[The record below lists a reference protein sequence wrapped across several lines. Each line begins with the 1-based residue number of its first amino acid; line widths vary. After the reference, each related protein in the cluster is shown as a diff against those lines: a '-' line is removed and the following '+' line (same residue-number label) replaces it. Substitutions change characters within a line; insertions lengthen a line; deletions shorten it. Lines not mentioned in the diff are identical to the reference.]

1 MQSYGWTTLQLWL
14 WRLWATKYF
23 TGANRLRRRHG
34 KTKLQWCM
42 GLFCRYIHWHDWGLH
57 TQNKSVKRKNSKYLT
72 WEAMKYQ
79 HKKYHHWKRFTES
92 EDYLDYARF
101 VWTCNSV
108 RSLTRTL
115 SKAFEH
121 DPVKKLKKNS
131 EAFWSYANS
140 RLKTRTKIFAD
151 DTKVNNCVKDYKG
164 VEEPVRHRQHDRIR
178 QQMAAAI

>member
-1 MQSYGWTTLQLWL
+1 
-14 WRLWATKYF
+14 
-23 TGANRLRRRHG
+23 
-34 KTKLQWCM
+34 
-42 GLFCRYIHWHDWGLH
+42 
-57 TQNKSVKRKNSKYLT
+57 
-72 WEAMKYQ
+72 MKYQ

-101 VWTCNSV
+101 VRTCNSV

-164 VEEPVRHRQHDRIR
+164 VEELESDIDSMAEFGNKWQLPFNNGKCKSLNSGRTSCSHVYSLNGHDLE
-178 QQMAAAI
+178 QVH